1 MRGEVLSG
9 AVCEFSCDWS
19 MSIFRL
25 GKCLVLGVREPV
37 LLCHGLLIE
46 RRIADM
52 KMALLLTLSNLSREC
67 IVAHGSEGG
76 EKYADTS
83 RSISS
88 IHNGLWFRIV
98 FLSSLFVWVSLLALL
113 RLDL

>member
-1 MRGEVLSG
+1 
-9 AVCEFSCDWS
+9 
-19 MSIFRL
+19 
-25 GKCLVLGVREPV
+25 
-37 LLCHGLLIE
+37 
-46 RRIADM
+46 M
-52 KMALLLTLSNLSREC
+52 KMALLLMLSNLSREC